1 MPQTHKVRDFE
12 AQAFL
17 HSPSLIEDISKKV
30 LTAPPNSDFYKHAVN
45 SERIMDQNYF
55 SMEVRQFLEDEKN
68 HLIKLFPKEQYD
80 CIIEVGCHVG
90 HNAHWLSE
98 LCTQYIG
105 VDINKKSI
113 ELARKSK
120 QIPGKI
126 EFFCTAVED
135 MNFLL
140 RADGKYPKHKVVLF
154 PFNLFGNFIN
164 VEELIAM
171 FDMTGVDIAMSNFNT
186 RSATTIGRYDY
197 YANCF
202 GRSTVRVYDAEQ
214 GILFKAGQRFQSI
227 AHNPDYLTKII
238 HEISKYHGILMPFSP
253 YGYLFLL
260 TN

>member
-1 MPQTHKVRDFE
+1 MDQKCFSTEVHH
-12 AQAFL
+12 FL
-17 HSPSLIEDISKKV
+17 H
-30 LTAPPNSDFYKHAVN
+30 
-45 SERIMDQNYF
+45 
-55 SMEVRQFLEDEKN
+55 DEKN
-68 HLIKLFPKEQYD
+68 HLIKLFSKESYD

-90 HNAHWLSE
+90 HNANWLSE

-105 VDINKKSI
+105 IDINKKAI
-113 ELARKSK
+113 ELARKNK
-120 QIPGKI
+120 ELPGKI
-126 EFFCTAVED
+126 EFFCTAIED
-135 MNFLL
+135 MGFLL
-140 RADGKYPKHKVVLF
+140 TTGGENLTRKLVLF

-186 RSATTIGRYDY
+186 KSATTIGRYDY

-227 AHNPDYLTKII
+227 AHNTDYLTKVI
-238 HEISKYHGILMPFSP
+238 HDISKYHGILMPFSP
-253 YGYLFLL
+253 YGDMLLL

>member
-1 MPQTHKVRDFE
+1 MPHTQKIRKFE
-12 AQAFL
+12 AQSSFQ
-17 HSPSLIEDISKKV
+17 STSFIEETSKRA
-30 LTAPPNSDFYKHAVN
+30 LTVPPNSDFYKHAVD
-45 SERIMDQNYF
+45 SEKIMDPNCF
-55 SMEVRQFLEDEKN
+55 STEVRQFLEDEKN
-68 HLIKLFPKEQYD
+68 HLSKLFLKEQYE
-80 CIIEVGCHVG
+80 CIIEVGCHIG

-98 LCTQYIG
+98 FCTQYIG
-105 VDINKKSI
+105 VDINNEAI
-113 ELARKSK
+113 ELAKKSK

-135 MNFLL
+135 LNFLL
-140 RADGKYPKHKVVLF
+140 LPDGKYPKRKVVLF

-186 RSATTIGRYDY
+186 RAATTIGRYDY

-227 AHNPDYLTKII
+227 AHNPDYLTKVI

-253 YGYLFLL
+253 YGDLFLL